1 MKYLKR
7 TALAFGLLPAV
18 MAAPATNAA
27 TMDVDVDIDFPS
39 VVILYAYTDID
50 LTMAADQ
57 IGPLLDSNCT
67 TDDCSVANNTT
78 QTGTIDTNGNV
89 DLQITNN
96 ASSSNAT
103 VTLQNSWGVRS
114 FGTASLSPTITDN
127 GSDAGVENLA
137 IEQITTPSAAM
148 QTGWVSFDLNL
159 ANISTNSVNAR
170 YTIEV
175 IGN

>member
-18 MAAPATNAA
+18 MAAPVTNAA
-27 TMDVDVDIDFPS
+27 TMNVDVNIDFPS

-67 TDDCSVANNTT
+67 TDDCSVA
-78 QTGTIDTNGNV
+78 DTNPKSGVINNGTV
-89 DLQITNN
+89 DLAITNN
-96 ASSSNAT
+96 GSNT
-103 VTLQNSWGVRS
+103 NPTITLENSWGVRS
-114 FGTASLSPTITDN
+114 IGVSSITPTITNNSTDP
-127 GSDAGVENLA
+127 GVENFA

-159 ANISTNSVNAR
+159 ENISGNSVNAR